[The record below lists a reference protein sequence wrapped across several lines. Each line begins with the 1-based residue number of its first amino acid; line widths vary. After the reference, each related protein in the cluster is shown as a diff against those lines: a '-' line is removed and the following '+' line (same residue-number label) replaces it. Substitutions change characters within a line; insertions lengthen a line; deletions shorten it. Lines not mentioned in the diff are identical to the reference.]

1 MEREKKKDVLGVG
14 VLMLRPSKHYK
25 IRASGRPDPLYHP
38 FHAHILRTG
47 AKQKATAGGKNNTCL
62 SDQTLFE
69 LNV

>member
-47 AKQKATAGGKNNTCL
+47 AKQKATAGVKTTHAYLTKHYL
-62 SDQTLFE
+62 S
-69 LNV
+69 